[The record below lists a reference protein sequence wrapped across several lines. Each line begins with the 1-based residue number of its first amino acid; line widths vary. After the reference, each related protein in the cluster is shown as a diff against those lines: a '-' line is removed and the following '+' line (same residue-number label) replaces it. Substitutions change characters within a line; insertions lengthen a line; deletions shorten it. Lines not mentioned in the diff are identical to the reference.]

1 MTMAAPEQIRSG
13 SLVDTLTRSV
23 PFVIACGCL
32 LIVVSFGPRTALGL
46 FLQPMTFERGW
57 SREAFSLAVAIQNLM
72 WGIGQPFAGALAD
85 RFGTARV
92 LAGGAVLLSLAIA
105 LSSQVQT
112 AIGFQITGGVLFGL
126 GSAAA
131 SFSIVLAAFGRAVS
145 ERQRTIAF
153 GIGTAA
159 ASLGQLLYAPLA
171 VWLIAATGWQM
182 ALLVFAVL
190 VLAVPVLAVPL
201 QGRSVSAAG
210 AGQTIGGAIAQAFG
224 HGSYVLLVIGFFV
237 CGFHVSFIMT
247 HLPPYL
253 NDQGLDAFWGGAAL
267 ATVGLFNI
275 AGSLGAGVIAGRCG
289 KQNSLAVIYFARAAV
304 IAAFVLLPTSPVTV
318 ILFAAAMGLL
328 WLSTVPFTSGLVAV
342 MFGPRYLATLFG
354 FVFLSHQIG
363 AFLGVW
369 LGGLLYDETGS
380 YSLVWW
386 ISVALGVF
394 AGLVHLPIRE
404 TPVETAPAGA

>member
-1 MTMAAPEQIRSG
+1 MSAPETIRSG
-13 SLVDTLTRSV
+13 TLVDLLTRSV

-46 FLQPMTFERGW
+46 FLQPMTLDRGW

-72 WGIGQPFAGALAD
+72 WGLGQPFAGALAD

-92 LAGGAVLLSLAIA
+92 LAGGAVLLSISLA
-105 LSSQVQT
+105 LSAHVET
-112 AIGFQITGGVLFGL
+112 ALGFQIAGGVLFGL

-171 VWLIAATGWQM
+171 VWLIDATGWQE
-182 ALLVFAVL
+182 ALVVFALL
-190 VLAVPVLAVPL
+190 VLAVPLLAVPL
-201 QGRSVSAAG
+201 QGRSISAAG
-210 AGQTIGGAIAQAFG
+210 ASQTLSAAISQAFG

-253 NDQGLDAFWGGAAL
+253 DDMGLDAFWGGAAL
-267 ATVGLFNI
+267 ATIGLFNI
-275 AGSLGAGVIAGRCG
+275 VGSLAAGVIAGRCP

-304 IAAFVLLPTSPVTV
+304 IAAFVLLPVSPVTV
-318 ILFAAAMGLL
+318 ILFAAGMGLL

-386 ISVALGVF
+386 ISVGLGVF

-404 TPVETAPAGA
+404 TPVNQVVPAA

>member
-1 MTMAAPEQIRSG
+1 MSAPETIRSG
-13 SLVDTLTRSV
+13 TLVDLLTRSV

-46 FLQPMTFERGW
+46 FLQPMTLDRGW

-72 WGIGQPFAGALAD
+72 WGLGQPFAGALAD

-92 LAGGAVLLSLAIA
+92 LAGGAVLLSISLA
-105 LSSQVQT
+105 LSAHVET
-112 AIGFQITGGVLFGL
+112 ALGFQIAGGVLFGL

-171 VWLIAATGWQM
+171 VWLIDATGWQE
-182 ALLVFAVL
+182 ALVVFALL
-190 VLAVPVLAVPL
+190 VLAVPLLAVPL
-201 QGRSVSAAG
+201 QGRSISAAG
-210 AGQTIGGAIAQAFG
+210 ASQTLSAAISQAFG

-253 NDQGLDAFWGGAAL
+253 DDMGLDAFWGGAAL
-267 ATVGLFNI
+267 ATIGLFNI
-275 AGSLGAGVIAGRCG
+275 VGSLAAGVIAGRCP

-304 IAAFVLLPTSPVTV
+304 IAAFVLLPVSPVTV
-318 ILFAAAMGLL
+318 ILFAAGMGLL

-386 ISVALGVF
+386 ISVGLGVF

-404 TPVETAPAGA
+404 TPVNQVVPSA

>member
-1 MTMAAPEQIRSG
+1 MSAPETIRSG
-13 SLVDTLTRSV
+13 TVLDTLTRSV

-46 FLQPMTFERGW
+46 FLQPMTLDRGW

-72 WGIGQPFAGALAD
+72 WGLGQPFAGALAD

-92 LAGGAVLLSLAIA
+92 LAGGAVLLSASLA
-105 LSSQVQT
+105 LSAFVET
-112 AIGFQITGGVLFGL
+112 AIGFQIAGGVLFGL

-131 SFSIVLAAFGRAVS
+131 SFSLVLAAFGRVVS

-159 ASLGQLLYAPLA
+159 ASMGQLLYAPLA
-171 VWLIAATGWQM
+171 VYLIGISGWQQ
-182 ALLVFAVL
+182 ALIVFALMVL
-190 VLAVPVLAVPL
+190 VVPVLSVPL
-201 QGRSVSAAG
+201 RGRSVVAAG
-210 AGQTIGGAIAQAFG
+210 SDQTLTAAIAQAFG

-253 NDQGLDAFWGGAAL
+253 NDQGLDAKWGGLAL

-275 AGSLGAGVIAGRCG
+275 AGSLGAGVIAGRCP

-304 IAAFVLLPTSPVTV
+304 IAAFVLVPTSPLTV
-318 ILFAAAMGLL
+318 ILFAAGMGLL

-342 MFGPRYLATLFG
+342 MFGPRYLGTLFG

-404 TPVETAPAGA
+404 TPVAAVPAH

>member
-1 MTMAAPEQIRSG
+1 MAAPETIRSG
-13 SLVDTLTRSV
+13 SLIDSLARSV

-46 FLQPMTFERGW
+46 FLQPMTLERGW
-57 SREAFSLAVAIQNLM
+57 SREAFSLAIAVQNLM

-92 LAGGAVLLSLAIA
+92 LAGGAVLLAIAIA
-105 LSSQVQT
+105 LSARVET
-112 AIGFQITGGVLFGL
+112 AIGFQLAGGVLFGL

-131 SFSIVLAAFGRAVS
+131 SFSIVLAAFGRVVS

-159 ASLGQLLYAPLA
+159 ASMGQLLYAPLA
-171 VWLIAATGWQM
+171 VWLIGATGWHG
-182 ALLVFAVL
+182 ALIVFAAL
-190 VLAVPVLAVPL
+190 ALAVPVLAVPL
-201 QGRSVSAAG
+201 KGRSISAG
-210 AGQTIGGAIAQAFG
+210 GSEQTLRAAIAQAFG

-237 CGFHVSFIMT
+237 CGFHVAFIMT

-253 NDQGLDAFWGGAAL
+253 DDLGLDAFWGGAAL
-267 ATVGLFNI
+267 ATIGLFNI
-275 AGSLGAGVIAGRCG
+275 IGSLAAGVIAGRCP
-289 KQNSLAVIYFARAAV
+289 KQNSLAVIYFGRAVV
-304 IAAFVLLPTSPVTV
+304 IAAFVLLPVSPVTV
-318 ILFAAAMGLL
+318 LLFAAGMGLL

-369 LGGLLYDETGS
+369 LGGLLYDTTGS
-380 YSLVWW
+380 YDLVWW
-386 ISVALGVF
+386 ISVALGVM

-404 TPVETAPAGA
+404 TPVVAAGAAG

>member
-1 MTMAAPEQIRSG
+1 MSAPETIRSG
-13 SLVDTLTRSV
+13 TVLDTLTRSV

-46 FLQPMTFERGW
+46 FLQPMTLDRGW

-72 WGIGQPFAGALAD
+72 WGLGQPFAGALAD

-92 LAGGAVLLSLAIA
+92 LAGGAVLLSASLA
-105 LSSQVQT
+105 LSAFVET
-112 AIGFQITGGVLFGL
+112 AIGFQIAGGVLFGL

-131 SFSIVLAAFGRAVS
+131 SFSLVLAAFGRVVS
-145 ERQRTIAF
+145 VRQRTIAF

-159 ASLGQLLYAPLA
+159 ASMGQLLYAPLA
-171 VWLIAATGWQM
+171 VYLIGVSGWQQ
-182 ALLVFAVL
+182 ALIVFALMVL
-190 VLAVPVLAVPL
+190 VVPVLSVSL
-201 QGRSVSAAG
+201 RGRSVAAAG
-210 AGQTIGGAIAQAFG
+210 AGQTMTAAVAQAFG

-253 NDQGLDAFWGGAAL
+253 DDQGLDAKWGGLAL

-275 AGSLGAGVIAGRCG
+275 AGSLGAGVIAGRCP
-289 KQNSLAVIYFARAAV
+289 KQNSLAVIYFARAVV
-304 IAAFVLLPTSPVTV
+304 IAAFVLLPTSPLTV
-318 ILFAAAMGLL
+318 ILFAAGMGLL

-342 MFGPRYLATLFG
+342 MFGPRYLGTLFG

-404 TPVETAPAGA
+404 TPVAAIPAN

>member
-1 MTMAAPEQIRSG
+1 MSAPETIRSG
-13 SLVDTLTRSV
+13 TLVDLLTRSV

-46 FLQPMTFERGW
+46 FLQPMTLDRGW

-72 WGIGQPFAGALAD
+72 WGLGQPFAGALAD

-92 LAGGAVLLSLAIA
+92 LAGGSVLLAISLALSAHVETA
-105 LSSQVQT
+105 L
-112 AIGFQITGGVLFGL
+112 GFQIAGGVLFGL

-171 VWLIAATGWQM
+171 VWLIDATGWQEALVVF
-182 ALLVFAVL
+182 ALLVL
-190 VLAVPVLAVPL
+190 VVPLLAVPL
-201 QGRSVSAAG
+201 QGRSISAA
-210 AGQTIGGAIAQAFG
+210 AGSQTLSAAVAQAFG

-253 NDQGLDAFWGGAAL
+253 DDMGLDAFWGGAAL
-267 ATVGLFNI
+267 ATIGLFNI
-275 AGSLGAGVIAGRCG
+275 VGSLAAGVIAGRCP
-289 KQNSLAVIYFARAAV
+289 KQNSLAVIYFARAVV
-304 IAAFVLLPTSPVTV
+304 IAAFVLLPVSPLTV
-318 ILFAAAMGLL
+318 ILFAAGMGLL

-386 ISVALGVF
+386 ISVGLGVF

-404 TPVETAPAGA
+404 TPVQQVVPAA

>member
-1 MTMAAPEQIRSG
+1 MSAPETIRSG
-13 SLVDTLTRSV
+13 TVLDTLTRSV

-46 FLQPMTFERGW
+46 FLQPMTLDRGW

-72 WGIGQPFAGALAD
+72 WGLGQPFAGALAD

-92 LAGGAVLLSLAIA
+92 LAGGAVLLSASLA
-105 LSSQVQT
+105 LSAFVET
-112 AIGFQITGGVLFGL
+112 AIGFQIAGGVLFGL

-131 SFSIVLAAFGRAVS
+131 SFSLVLAAFGRVVS

-159 ASLGQLLYAPLA
+159 ASMGQLLYAPLA
-171 VWLIAATGWQM
+171 VYLIGVSGWQQ
-182 ALLVFAVL
+182 ALIVFALMVL
-190 VLAVPVLAVPL
+190 VVPVLSVSL
-201 QGRSVSAAG
+201 RGRSVAAAG
-210 AGQTIGGAIAQAFG
+210 AGQTMTAAVAQAFG

-253 NDQGLDAFWGGAAL
+253 DDQGLDAKWGGLAL

-275 AGSLGAGVIAGRCG
+275 AGSLGAGVIAGRCP
-289 KQNSLAVIYFARAAV
+289 KQNSLAVIYFARAVV
-304 IAAFVLLPTSPVTV
+304 IAAFVLLPTSPLTV
-318 ILFAAAMGLL
+318 ILFAAGMGLL

-342 MFGPRYLATLFG
+342 MFGPRYLGTLFG

-404 TPVETAPAGA
+404 TPVAAIPAN